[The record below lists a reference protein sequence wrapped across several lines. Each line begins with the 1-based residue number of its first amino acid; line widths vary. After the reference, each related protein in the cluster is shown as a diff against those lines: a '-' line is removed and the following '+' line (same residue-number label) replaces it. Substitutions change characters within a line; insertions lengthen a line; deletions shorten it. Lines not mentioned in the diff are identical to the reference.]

1 MVPDACKGLLT
12 QPPSDDAPATTP
24 SVDPTAPNDFAIRQH
39 EDAIEQVVATLL
51 RMDAVPGGKGGM
63 SGNEIYAA
71 CGIRKTIVLAAIK
84 GAARDGK
91 IANEGNSKTPSWVVM
106 PF

>member
-1 MVPDACKGLLT
+1 M
-12 QPPSDDAPATTP
+12 
-24 SVDPTAPNDFAIRQH
+24 R
-39 EDAIEQVVATLL
+39 
-51 RMDAVPGGKGGM
+51 RMHAVQGGKGGM

-91 IANEGNSKTPSWVVM
+91 ITNEASDKTPSWVVM